1 MENLSIAFIR
11 HFVELHA
18 VMVYFV
24 IFLGLIIEGEIVVIF
39 AGIFS
44 HLGSINIYISFIAVI
59 LGGITKAFLGYMIG
73 FYLNKHHAH
82 NTFINKI
89 ERKISYLFPH
99 FNERPFWSIFISRF
113 FLFGIGWL
121 TLVFSGFKKVSI
133 KIYARAEAI
142 SLVIWSIL
150 FLALGS
156 FFSYTALSISH
167 DVRKFLGVILLF
179 FILFFIVEKV
189 VSFIIELFEI

>member
-82 NTFINKI
+82 NLKNLIQ
-89 ERKISYLFPH
+89 
-99 FNERPFWSIFISRF
+99 
-113 FLFGIGWL
+113 
-121 TLVFSGFKKVSI
+121 
-133 KIYARAEAI
+133 
-142 SLVIWSIL
+142 
-150 FLALGS
+150 
-156 FFSYTALSISH
+156 
-167 DVRKFLGVILLF
+167 
-179 FILFFIVEKV
+179 
-189 VSFIIELFEI
+189 